1 MRPLAIIPV
10 YNESDIIPAVLGHLD
25 QQGCDVYVLDNWST
39 DLSPEFISR
48 LGSNVERWP
57 AECPATYDWTGIL
70 RRVEEIALERG
81 AGRWVILH
89 DADEIR
95 RAPDRWQGFNLAQA
109 LRHAQ
114 AGGYNAV
121 TFAVKTYAP
130 IDNSWVPAANP
141 EAHFRYWKREHADNQ
156 IPHIKAWFQ
165 GSERVDLHTHGG
177 HQALFAG
184 RNVCPEPFM
193 LKHYPIRSQAHGE
206 RKVLKE
212 RFPRYSAAERARQ
225 WHVQY
230 DDYVTNPKFVL
241 HPRDLREEPRP
252 VTIVTLTRFPDIFAT
267 FAESVERHEPA
278 ARRIVVTSG
287 GITIGR
293 PGWEEVP
300 GIEPFVFARNL
311 NLGITEAGT
320 DDVLCVNDDV
330 RFLGPVIGQLSEAA
344 YAATAAIVSPQI
356 VGDGINNRT
365 AQASHALPTD
375 WERTSAYIPF
385 VCVLLRRSA
394 LDSIGL
400 LYEGFVGYG
409 GEDVEFGL
417 RAIRQGWSLAVSKC
431 RVKHGHD
438 GHTHSSSFLRVI
450 DDSERN
456 KSAQANAA
464 RAELLDYAKAGPPRL
479 EALCSHRSA
488 E

>member
-10 YNESDIIPAVLGHLD
+10 FNESDILPAVLKHLD

-39 DLSPEFISR
+39 DLSPEFISG
-48 LGSNVERWP
+48 LGTNVERWP
-57 AECPATYDWTGIL
+57 AERPAMYDWTGIL
-70 RRVEEIALERG
+70 RRIEEIALEQG

-95 RAPDRWQGFNLAQA
+95 RAPEQWPGLNLAGA
-109 LRHAQ
+109 LEHAQ
-114 AGGYNAV
+114 SGGYNAV

-130 IDNSWVPAANP
+130 IDNSWEPRVDP
-141 EAHFRYWKREHADNQ
+141 EAHFRYSMREHTDDRV
-156 IPHIKAWFQ
+156 PHIKAWLQ
-165 GSERVDLHTHGG
+165 GAERVDLHTHGG

-184 RNVCPEPFM
+184 RNVCPEPFV

-212 RFPRYSAAERARQ
+212 RFPRYSPVERTRQ

-230 DDYVTNPKFVL
+230 DDYVNNPKFVL
-241 HPRDLREEPRP
+241 NPRDLREDRRP
-252 VTIVTLTRFPDIFAT
+252 VTIVTLTRFPDIFAK

-293 PGWEEVP
+293 PGWEEVR

-311 NLGITEAGT
+311 NLGITAAGT

-330 RFLGPVIGQLSEAA
+330 QFLGPVIGQLSDAA
-344 YAATAAIVSPQI
+344 YAEAAAVVSPQI

-365 AQASHALPTD
+365 AHASHTLSSD
-375 WERTSAYIPF
+375 WERTAAYIPF
-385 VCVLLRRSA
+385 VCVFLRRAA

-400 LYEGFVGYG
+400 LYEGFTGYG

-438 GHTHSSSFLRVI
+438 CHRHSSSFLRVI

-456 KSAQANAA
+456 DSARANAA
-464 RAELLDYAKAGPPRL
+464 RAAVLDYATAGPPRQ

-488 E
+488 D

>member
-10 YNESDIIPAVLGHLD
+10 FNESDILPAVLKHLE

-39 DLSPEFISR
+39 DLSPEFLSA
-48 LGSNVERWP
+48 LGANVERWP
-57 AECPATYDWTGIL
+57 AERPAMYDWTGIL
-70 RRVEEIALERG
+70 RRIEEVALERG
-81 AGRWVILH
+81 ASRWVILH

-95 RAPDRWQGFNLAQA
+95 RAPEQWTGLSLAQA
-109 LRHAQ
+109 LGHAQ
-114 AGGYNAV
+114 FGGYNAV
-121 TFAVKTYAP
+121 SFAATTYAP
-130 IDNSWVPAANP
+130 IDDSWTPGADP
-141 EAHFRYWKREHADNQ
+141 EAHFRYSKRGHPDDR

-165 GSERVDLHTHGG
+165 GTERVDLHTHGG
-177 HQALFAG
+177 HQALFAA
-184 RNVCPEPFM
+184 RNICPEQFM

-212 RFPRYSAAERARQ
+212 RFPRYSPVERARQ

-230 DDYVTNPKFVL
+230 NDYVNDPKFVL
-241 HPRDLREEPRP
+241 NPRDLREDRRP

-293 PGWEEVP
+293 PGWEEVR

-311 NLGITEAGT
+311 NLGITAAGT

-330 RFLGPVIGQLSEAA
+330 VLLGPVAEQLSEVARSAGAA
-344 YAATAAIVSPQI
+344 VVSPQI

-365 AQASHALPTD
+365 AQASHTLSTD
-375 WERTSAYIPF
+375 WERTAAYIPF
-385 VCVLLRRSA
+385 VCVLLRRTA

-400 LYEGFVGYG
+400 LYEGFTGYG

-431 RVKHGHD
+431 RVRHGHG
-438 GHTHSSSFLRVI
+438 GHRHSSSFLRVI

-456 KSAQANAA
+456 NSALVNAA
-464 RAELLDYAKAGPPRL
+464 RAALLNCGPSRL